1 MANSKETIPA
11 NEKVFLGGDFNG
23 HIGKEAT
30 NYNSI
35 HGGFGY
41 GVRNESDESLLELV
55 LAKELVIANS
65 IFRKKDEHLITYK
78 SGKLATQIDYFLVRR
93 DDRSSC
99 LDCKVVLGTEMPTQH
114 RVLVLVFRMR
124 RKIAEKKLKGREM
137 IMWGRLKGDKVA
149 TLSSKIKMSG
159 YLSISNDANQM
170 WETMAETIRKIKDKN
185 RRFKE
190 LMACTE
196 EEDRKQNR
204 ERYKEAKREAKKA
217 VAEAKSRAFEAFY
230 QKLDTKEGEKY
241 IFKLAKARSR
251 QRKDLGTVKG
261 LAKESRPTTGIRR
274 TWVYGSFSD
283 ITTAELRE
291 ALKKIGG
298 FKAVGLGNIP
308 IEVWRG
314 LGEEGIHWLTEL
326 FNAILRSS
334 KMPEEWRVSTIIPL
348 FKNKGDAQE
357 CGNYRGIKLLNY
369 TMKLWERVIEKR
381 LRRETV
387 IRESQFGFMLG
398 RSTIEAIH
406 LFRRLM
412 EKYRERKK
420 DLHLVFIDL
429 EKAYDSIPQSIIWD
443 SLKNSGISQ
452 KYITVIQDMY
462 NRVSTNIQTPVGM
475 TESFPK
481 FKWVYIRD
489 QH

>member
-1 MANSKETIPA
+1 MRREFWHNLGDILETIPA

-170 WETMAETIRKIKDKN
+170 WETMAETIRKVA
-185 RRFKE
+185 KE
-190 LMACTE
+190 TLRVSSGKSMV
-196 EEDRKQNR
+196 
-204 ERYKEAKREAKKA
+204 YKEDKG
-217 VAEAKSRAFEAFY
+217 
-230 QKLDTKEGEKY
+230 QKQEIQGAY
-241 IFKLAKARSR
+241 
-251 QRKDLGTVKG
+251 G
-261 LAKESRPTTGIRR
+261 L
-274 TWVYGSFSD
+274 
-283 ITTAELRE
+283 
-291 ALKKIGG
+291 
-298 FKAVGLGNIP
+298 
-308 IEVWRG
+308 
-314 LGEEGIHWLTEL
+314 
-326 FNAILRSS
+326 
-334 KMPEEWRVSTIIPL
+334 
-348 FKNKGDAQE
+348 
-357 CGNYRGIKLLNY
+357 YRG
-369 TMKLWERVIEKR
+369 
-381 LRRETV
+381 
-387 IRESQFGFMLG
+387 G
-398 RSTIEAIH
+398 R
-406 LFRRLM
+406 
-412 EKYRERKK
+412 
-420 DLHLVFIDL
+420 
-429 EKAYDSIPQSIIWD
+429 
-443 SLKNSGISQ
+443 
-452 KYITVIQDMY
+452 
-462 NRVSTNIQTPVGM
+462 
-475 TESFPK
+475 
-481 FKWVYIRD
+481 
-489 QH
+489 